1 VNADDQLSTDVNDI
15 RDDHGPIDHWR
26 LLDCQVGRMLDVV
39 GDDDGLRAI
48 VWNAAMALGN
58 SALAAKE
65 DAGEP

>member
-1 VNADDQLSTDVNDI
+1 
-15 RDDHGPIDHWR
+15 
-26 LLDCQVGRMLDVV
+26 MLDVV

-48 VWNAAMALGN
+48 VWNTAMALGN